1 MQGSVRG
8 RHSRAMATSAT
19 RRSTATGRSPLRLLA
34 FNCTL
39 KAGRK
44 RSSTDKLLRQV
55 IDEFAKYGVESEL
68 VRITDH
74 DIKPGV
80 LSNEGKGDAWPAIR
94 EKLMAAD
101 ILLVGTPIWIGHP
114 SSLAQRIME
123 RMDAFLDEK
132 DDRGRMPSYPKVL
145 TVAVVG
151 NEDGAHNVSA
161 NVFQGL
167 NDVGFTLA
175 PNAVTYWVG
184 EAMGETNYVDL
195 DHVPRVVADAT
206 AMMVRN
212 AVHLAALLKR
222 EPYPGKQ

>member
-1 MQGSVRG
+1 MPTKKSP
-8 RHSRAMATSAT
+8 T
-19 RRSTATGRSPLRLLA
+19 RERTPPPLRVLA
-34 FNCTL
+34 INCTL

-55 IDEFAKYGVESEL
+55 IDEFGKYDAECEL
-68 VRITDH
+68 VRIADH
-74 DIKPGV
+74 NVKPGV

-94 EKLMAAD
+94 TKLVAAD
-101 ILLVGTPIWIGHP
+101 ILLFGTPIWMGHP
-114 SSLAQRIME
+114 SSVAQRVME

-132 DDRGRMPSYPKVL
+132 DDRDRMPSYPKVL
-145 TVAVVG
+145 TVAIVG

-161 NVFQGL
+161 NIFQGL
-167 NDVGFTLA
+167 NDVGFTVA

-184 EAMGETNYVDL
+184 EAMGEKNYVDL

-212 AVHLAALLKR
+212 AVHLARLLKR
-222 EPYPGKQ
+222 EPYPGKR

>member
-1 MQGSVRG
+1 MHVACMPSKTSRTKTPRG
-8 RHSRAMATSAT
+8 RTQPPR
-19 RRSTATGRSPLRLLA
+19 LRVLA
-34 FNCTL
+34 LNCTL

-44 RSSTDKLLRQV
+44 RSSTEKLLRQV
-55 IDEFAKYGVESEL
+55 IDEFAKYDVASEL
-68 VRITDH
+68 LRVADRDV
-74 DIKPGV
+74 KPGV
-80 LSNEGKGDAWPAIR
+80 LSNEGRGDGWPAIR

-101 ILLVGTPIWIGHP
+101 ILLVGTPIWMGHP

-132 DDRGRMPSYPKVL
+132 DDYERMPSYPKVL

-184 EAMGETNYVDL
+184 EAMGDTNYVDL
-195 DHVPRVVADAT
+195 DHVPRVVAEAT

-212 AVHLAALLKR
+212 AVHLAALLRR
-222 EPYPGKQ
+222 EPYPGKR